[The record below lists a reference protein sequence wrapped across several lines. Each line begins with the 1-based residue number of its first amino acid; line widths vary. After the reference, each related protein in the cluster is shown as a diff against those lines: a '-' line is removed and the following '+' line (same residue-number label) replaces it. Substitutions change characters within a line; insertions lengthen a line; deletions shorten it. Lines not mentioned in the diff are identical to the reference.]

1 MNKETTINDWANLIK
16 QEVCSKCKCYNKDHD
31 ICCGEIL
38 PVEMVIMRNLEG
50 RGPCQCIKEFVKE
63 LEAGE
68 TE

>member
-1 MNKETTINDWANLIK
+1 MNKETTINDWVNLIK
-16 QEVCSKCKCYNKDHD
+16 QEVCSKCKCYNKYFD

-50 RGPCQCIKEFVKE
+50 RGHCQCIKEFVKE

-68 TE
+68 